1 VSRFDTVLSKAA
13 RLLEPETAHKA
24 AIVFLKTVPF
34 KASLPGTPV
43 LAQTVCGLHFPNPIG
58 LAAGF
63 DKNAEVPDA
72 LLARGFGFVEVGT
85 ITPKP
90 QAGNPRP
97 RLFRLSEQQ
106 ALINRFGFNN
116 DGIEACVKRLA
127 ARQLNV
133 HQPAGIVGVNIGANK
148 DSADRIADYVLGI
161 GAFSALADYFTINVS
176 SPNTPGLRGLQTRE
190 ALLSLTEAVLEAR
203 AKHTAATGR
212 TPPVF
217 VKIAPDLDDAEL
229 KAISA
234 VALSSGIDGMIIS
247 NTTLARPVPQAT
259 RHAEEQGGFSGDP
272 LFQRSTVILARMR
285 SLVGPDMTLIGV
297 GGINSAE
304 RALAK
309 IEAGANLVQLYTGMV
324 YGGFGLQAKICR
336 ELQAL
341 VEAAN
346 VGNIAALS
354 GIQTD
359 KWAAKAIEA

>member
-24 AIVFLKTVPF
+24 AIAFLRTVPF
-34 KASLPGTPV
+34 KASLPRTPV
-43 LAQTVCGLHFPNPIG
+43 LAQTLCGLHFPNPIG

-90 QAGNPRP
+90 QLGNPRP

-116 DGIEACVKRLA
+116 DGIEACAKRLSV
-127 ARQLNV
+127 RQS
-133 HQPAGIVGVNIGANK
+133 AGIVGVNIGANK

-229 KAISA
+229 QAISA

-247 NTTLARPVPQAT
+247 NTTLARPVPQTT
-259 RHAEEQGGFSGDP
+259 RHAQEQGGFSGEP
-272 LFQRSTVILARMR
+272 LFHRSTVILARMR
-285 SLVGPDMTLIGV
+285 SLVGPEMTLIGV

-324 YGGFGLQAKICR
+324 YSGFGLQAQICR
-336 ELQAL
+336 DLQAL

-346 VGNIAALS
+346 VGNIAALT
-354 GIQTD
+354 GTQTD